1 MASKINPWRSLRSLT
16 IRTRPS
22 GLNHHVPA
30 ATTRAAVPLGR
41 RGLAGDTS
49 MRPPPDDGDFPPP
62 YSSETTP
69 QPYQPRPIEPFA
81 DNFMNEEAIAA
92 LEQAAAGQDALNL
105 IAEGLKF
112 GMPTPP
118 SKHDQLQD
126 RHHPVV
132 HQVTRMLMRD
142 GKLSKAQKHV
152 SLILNYLRT
161 SPPPKI
167 SPLRPLLPGSPPPA
181 QLPLNPLLYLTLAI
195 DSVAP
200 IVRVRSLKGMAGGGT
215 ALDVPEPINARAR
228 RRQVIM
234 WVLDIVNKK
243 RSMGSGRKQFA
254 ARFGQEIIAVIE
266 GRSDAWNRREL
277 LHKMST
283 GARANLSHP
292 NLVGNKRKF

>member
-1 MASKINPWRSLRSLT
+1 MENGKWKKQWPDYAAKPQEPLHPCTGTTSTGNFAGRTQILLKIQHRRSQHELDDDDQRDSRPIGAPDYVAEGLEPVGGHALAPNEKMASKINPWRSLRSLT

-142 GKLSKAQKHV
+142 GKLSKAQKVRIH
-152 SLILNYLRT
+152 SL
-161 SPPPKI
+161 P
-167 SPLRPLLPGSPPPA
+167 
-181 QLPLNPLLYLTLAI
+181 
-195 DSVAP
+195 
-200 IVRVRSLKGMAGGGT
+200 
-215 ALDVPEPINARAR
+215 
-228 RRQVIM
+228 
-234 WVLDIVNKK
+234 
-243 RSMGSGRKQFA
+243 
-254 ARFGQEIIAVIE
+254 
-266 GRSDAWNRREL
+266 
-277 LHKMST
+277 
-283 GARANLSHP
+283 
-292 NLVGNKRKF
+292 